1 MEGRFI
7 VLEGVDGAGTTT
19 HSKRLVDALKRD
31 RQPVHLSQEPSGGPI
46 GGLLRQTLAGRVV
59 SSSRSGRPPGWNTMA
74 LLFAADRLDHLEVEL
89 LPNLRD
95 GLTVVCDRYYHS
107 SVAYQSI
114 TGGGEEA
121 IGWIQELNRY
131 ARRPDLTIVLD
142 VPSGVAADRRRRR
155 RGSDEIYDDEGLQ
168 AALGEFYAG
177 LERHFPKE
185 RVVHV
190 LADGPI
196 DEVAARIRAQV
207 DELSR

>member
-1 MEGRFI
+1 MEGKFI

-19 HSKRLVDALKRD
+19 HSKRLVDALKGEHR
-31 RQPVHLSQEPSGGPI
+31 PVHLSQEPSGGPV
-46 GGLLRQTLAGRVV
+46 GALLRQALSGRLVGHT
-59 SSSRSGRPPGWNTMA
+59 GRPPAWNTMA

-95 GLTVVCDRYYHS
+95 GVCVVCDRFYHS

-114 TGGGEEA
+114 TGGGEGA
-121 IGWIQELNRY
+121 IDWIVELNRH

-142 VPSGVAADRRRRR
+142 VPAPVAAERRRRR
-155 RGSDEIYDDEGLQ
+155 RSDEIYDDEQLQ
-168 AALGEFYAG
+168 SSLTDFYVS
-177 LERHFPKE
+177 LERHFPNE

-190 LADGPI
+190 DADGPI